1 MSTQPTAAPA
11 TKNDSPRPLATMALT
26 ASISELPKK
35 AKMDKP
41 TDQPATPEERMD
53 AIEAMLGH
61 LIFMLEVE
69 PDFTAEAL
77 VRWIATCRQ
86 AERDKG
92 IADPRQQ
99 VVFEQLCEKLGL
111 VETDWPLET
120 DPAAQQAARAAL
132 AKIQRKPAAD

>member
-11 TKNDSPRPLATMALT
+11 KETASPAPLATMAAT
-26 ASISELPKK
+26 ARISELTKK

-41 TDQPATPEERMD
+41 TDKPATPEERMD
-53 AIEAMLGH
+53 AVEAMLGH

-69 PDFTAEAL
+69 PEFTAEAL

-92 IADPRQQ
+92 IAEPRQQ
-99 VVFEQLCEKLGL
+99 VVFAQLCEKLGL
-111 VETDWPLET
+111 VETDRQGS
-120 DPAAQQAARAAL
+120 DPAAKQAAHSAL
-132 AKIQRKPAAD
+132 QRMRRRPAED